1 MKTQSDTI
9 MKEIKENLI
18 ENEKILWQYSHKN
31 NLLIKPLRNLIGS
44 GILIIIGIFYSIYS
58 FLRPIF
64 SFIPALFGIILI
76 FAGSLFAITI
86 LMRILALKISTEL
99 TLKGLFQYQA
109 IFVITDRRWIQ
120 KSFELNMKVDG
131 SIEELQIINNLVG
144 VTLDNI
150 KAIITDSSGIIEF
163 RLDFI
168 DDVHSDN
175 FNETWIGV
183 EIKSPEKYKSFMDV
197 ISKLILFEEINHQ
210 DEFHYYCRKD

>member
-1 MKTQSDTI
+1 
-9 MKEIKENLI
+9 
-18 ENEKILWQYSHKN
+18 
-31 NLLIKPLRNLIGS
+31 
-44 GILIIIGIFYSIYS
+44 
-58 FLRPIF
+58 
-64 SFIPALFGIILI
+64 
-76 FAGSLFAITI
+76 
-86 LMRILALKISTEL
+86 
-99 TLKGLFQYQA
+99 
-109 IFVITDRRWIQ
+109 
-120 KSFELNMKVDG
+120 MKVND
-131 SIEELQIINNLVG
+131 SIEEIQIINNLVG

-150 KAIITDSSGIIEF
+150 KAIITDSFGIIEF